1 MDNMCSLCIQ
11 VNTVDSETLS
21 IKLVFVLQNKVQ
33 NTVSLHPPLVITD
46 SNKQSN
52 GHLSSQYT
60 LTYAVNT
67 DIPLNN
73 SHEPL
78 ANVRIDV
85 PFQDDDVSLN

>member
-1 MDNMCSLCIQ
+1 MDTCSLCIQ
-11 VNTVDSETLS
+11 VNTVDSETLKS
-21 IKLVFVLQNKVQ
+21 IKLVFVLQNTVQ

-52 GHLSSQYT
+52 GHLSTQYT

-67 DIPLNN
+67 VVPLNN

-85 PFQDDDVSLN
+85 PFQDDNVSLN